1 MLSLCAFNEGLPRS
15 RAARTKE
22 HDRRPRLFF
31 PLCPK
36 PLSYKK
42 QKGGPGN
49 SRLRASSEH
58 NLIARVLRDN
68 ISHPFPLPTA
78 AETTI
83 EGRRAET
90 EAAIAGEGRTQLAA
104 ARDRFSS

>member
-49 SRLRASSEH
+49 SRLRASDEH
-58 NLIARVLRDN
+58 VLIVHVPRGEYPPYFLLL
-68 ISHPFPLPTA
+68 SPLLKA
-78 AETTI
+78 K
-83 EGRRAET
+83 
-90 EAAIAGEGRTQLAA
+90 
-104 ARDRFSS
+104 